1 LVGGQDVKT
10 FGAMSDSTADFD
22 GRTAIIT
29 GATRGIGFGIASELV
44 SRGASVCITARK
56 PEELERAISELDPDG
71 TGRAIAARGSADDA
85 EHQKAA
91 IAATLDAFGRIDYVV
106 NNAAVNPHF
115 GLLVEA
121 DPAAVRKIFEVNV
134 IAALIWSQLAW
145 HAWQK
150 DNGGAILNVASVG
163 GIVAGPFI
171 GAYNASKAAL
181 IHMTKQLAQELGPA
195 VRVNG
200 IAPAVVKTDF
210 AKALYERDE
219 EGVASRYPMKRLGI
233 PNDTS
238 KLAAFLLSDD
248 ASWITGQTVVID
260 GGITSMGGF

>member
-1 LVGGQDVKT
+1 
-10 FGAMSDSTADFD
+10 MSDSTTDFT
-22 GRTAIIT
+22 GRTALVT
-29 GATRGIGFGIASELV
+29 GATRGIGLGIAAELV

-56 PEELERAISELDPDG
+56 PDELDHAVAELDPDG
-71 TGRAIAARGSADDA
+71 TGRAISARGSADDA
-85 EHQKAA
+85 DHQQAA
-91 IAATLDAFGRIDYVV
+91 VDATMSAFGRLDFMV

-115 GLLVEA
+115 GPLVDA
-121 DPAAVRKIFEVNV
+121 DLGAVRKIFEVNV
-134 IAALIWSQLAW
+134 VATLAWTQLAW
-145 HAWQK
+145 RAWQR
-150 DNGGAILNVASVG
+150 DNGGAVLNVASVG
-163 GIVAGPFI
+163 GVIAGAPI

-181 IHMTKQLAQELGPA
+181 IHLTRQLAGELGPQ

-210 AKALYERDE
+210 ARALYEHDE
-219 EGVASRYPMKRLGI
+219 TGLAERYPMRRLGM

-260 GGITSMGGF
+260 GGITSRGGF

>member
-1 LVGGQDVKT
+1 
-10 FGAMSDSTADFD
+10 MSISTTDFA
-22 GRTAIIT
+22 GRSAIIT
-29 GATRGIGFGIASELV
+29 GATRGIGFGIANELV
-44 SRGASVCITARK
+44 ARGASVCITARK
-56 PEELERAISELDPDG
+56 PAELEQAVKALDPEG
-71 TGRAIAARGSADDA
+71 NGCAIASRGSADDTD
-85 EHQKAA
+85 HQ
-91 IAATLDAFGRIDYVV
+91 AATIEATMAAFGRIDYVV

-115 GLLVEA
+115 GPLMDA
-121 DPAAVRKIFEVNV
+121 DPQAVRKIFEVNV
-134 IAALIWSQLAW
+134 VAALVWTQLA
-145 HAWQK
+145 HRAWLS
-150 DNGGAILNVASVG
+150 DHGGAVLNVASVG
-163 GIVAGPFI
+163 GVVAGPFI

-181 IHMTKQLAQELGPA
+181 IHLTKQLAQEMGPA

-210 AKALYERDE
+210 AKALYENNE
-219 EGVASRYPMKRLGI
+219 EGVASRYPMKRLGV